1 MTRTFQV
8 LIAVLVVLVLVF
20 VLSANTQ
27 ASMEPQ
33 TVHVTLTDYHVDLSQ
48 FTVTPGKA
56 VEFMVENQ
64 GALTHQLVIRPYV
77 DMKPADA
84 AGALTIAPG
93 TTRTF
98 QQTLAPGVYRVEGIG
113 WDHAERGMVNAI
125 AAETPAPRTL
135 PIRMDIIVPLF
146 ALVVG
151 SVWIIGDSL
160 GLRLVRQ

>member
-8 LIAVLVVLVLVF
+8 LIAVVVVLVLVF
-20 VLSANTQ
+20 ALSANTQ
-27 ASMEPQ
+27 ASVEPQ

-48 FTVTPGKA
+48 FTVTPGKS

-64 GALTHQLVIRPYV
+64 GALTHQLVIRPYANSQTASV
-77 DMKPADA
+77 
-84 AGALTIAPG
+84 AGALTIAAG
-93 TTRTF
+93 TTRSF
-98 QQTLAPGVYRVEGIG
+98 QQTLTPGVYRVECVG

-125 AAETPAPRTL
+125 AAEMPPQRAL
-135 PIRMDIIVPLF
+135 PIRMDILVPLF
-146 ALVVG
+146 ALVLG

>member
-8 LIAVLVVLVLVF
+8 LIAVVVVLVLVF
-20 VLSANTQ
+20 ALSANTQ
-27 ASMEPQ
+27 ASVEPQ
-33 TVHVTLTDYHVDLSQ
+33 TVRVTLTDYHVDLSQ
-48 FTVTPGKA
+48 FTVAPGKS

-64 GALTHQLVIRPYV
+64 GALTHQLAIRPYT
-77 DMKPADA
+77 DSQPATA
-84 AGALTIAPG
+84 ADALTIAPG
-93 TTRTF
+93 TVRTF
-98 QQTLAPGVYRVEGIG
+98 KQTLAPGVYRVECVG
-113 WDHAERGMVNAI
+113 WDHAERGMVTAI
-125 AAETPAPRTL
+125 AAETPAARTL